1 MIVQALEPDSRA
13 LRHAA
18 RHDAEGFVRGE
29 LERRRLLGYPPY
41 TQLVRVVCSAGE
53 RGPETPAA
61 AAVAARVS
69 ASLGEGDAALASPD
83 APGGG
88 AVLGPARLFRL
99 KGRERMQ
106 VLIKAGAH
114 VPAVPAVRR
123 AVEAVAAERSSRDVA
138 FAVDVDPH

>member
-18 RHDAEGFVRGE
+18 RHDAEGFVCGE

-41 TQLVRVVCSAGE
+41 TQLVRVVCSARE
-53 RGPETPAA
+53 RGPETRAA

-69 ASLGEGDAALASPD
+69 ASLGEGDTARAAAD

-106 VLIKAGAH
+106 VLVKAGEH
-114 VPAVPAVRR
+114 LPAVPAVRR
-123 AVEAVAAERSSRDVA
+123 AVETVAADRSSRDVA